1 MEIKGAFKMKENKYE
16 TMGKSLIITLNVL
29 IAFGILALLEIIIST
44 SIKTLNTNVI
54 VNCILFLIGTLSL
67 LFILLSLR
75 KILKS
80 VIKEGPFNM
89 INVKNLKNIAIS
101 CFVITVCYLVN
112 FFYNNQ
118 FKSFAL
124 INIDAKGIHT
134 DTEFLIFFF
143 AGFFIL
149 ILAQIYKQA
158 VEVKE
163 ENDFTI

>member
-1 MEIKGAFKMKENKYE
+1 MKENKYSI
-16 TMGKSLIITLNVL
+16 MGKYLIMTLNVL
-29 IAFGILALLEIIIST
+29 IAFGILACLEIIIST
-44 SIKTLNTNVI
+44 SFKALNIKVI
-54 VNCILFLIGTLSL
+54 VNCLLFFIGTTSL
-67 LFILLSLR
+67 VFILYSLR
-75 KILKS
+75 RILKS

-89 INVKNLKNIAIS
+89 CNVKSLNNIAIS
-101 CFVITVCYLVN
+101 CFVITICYLIN

-118 FKSFAL
+118 FNSFAL
-124 INIDAKGIHT
+124 INIDSTGIHT

-149 ILAQIYKQA
+149 ILAHVYKQA